1 MRLYCGLE
9 HIQAERAVA
18 ERLHFFAGR
27 VDRCRHILHERHHI
41 AEEFHH
47 AAHAHILQRA
57 HAEHREDR
65 TIDQPFPD
73 AKTHFVFGKM
83 FLFEEFLHQRLIVF
97 GCSLDKLTVQFL
109 SPLTL
114 LGRYLLYDRHAPVGS
129 PGIFFHKQD
138 VDHGVEARADTQ
150 GILYGHHFFAEDVA
164 HLLDDRVIFG
174 FFAVELIEREDHRF
188 VELGTSAEDILST
201 HFHSI
206 LGIDEYQT
214 GIGDIESRD
223 SIAYKVIGTRTVYYI
238 QFLAK
243 EFGIEDA

>member
-1 MRLYCGLE
+1 M
-9 HIQAERAVA
+9 
-18 ERLHFFAGR
+18 
-27 VDRCRHILHERHHI
+27 
-41 AEEFHH
+41 
-47 AAHAHILQRA
+47 
-57 HAEHREDR
+57 
-65 TIDQPFPD
+65 
-73 AKTHFVFGKM
+73 
-83 FLFEEFLHQRLIVF
+83 
-97 GCSLDKLTVQFL
+97 
-109 SPLTL
+109 
-114 LGRYLLYDRHAPVGS
+114 
-129 PGIFFHKQD
+129 
-138 VDHGVEARADTQ
+138 
-150 GILYGHHFFAEDVA
+150 YGHHFFAEDVA